1 MDSGRDW
8 RRIEADQ
15 EMTDYAELLA
25 TKSRDLAEL
34 TQAFNDRRYD
44 DAYRIATRVGWDM
57 AQLSFLAEQLSGKRI
72 NVLL

>member
-1 MDSGRDW
+1 
-8 RRIEADQ
+8 
-15 EMTDYAELLA
+15 MTDYAELLA

-44 DAYRIATRVGWDM
+44 DAYRIAARVGWDM
-57 AQLSFLAEQLSGKRI
+57 ARLSFLAEQLSGKRR